1 MLLVENNIEIRILLD
16 LIELKSKLE
25 KVVECYGEF
34 DFFGKLAKRKL
45 QIIEE
50 DCDLK
55 NNIKIETF
63 IRNVGNDLSKDFGVL
78 SSGEYAV
85 VFDLVGGYVTKFE
98 NFSDSDKGT
107 VSERIDFDALESISR
122 ISKRLDQLK
131 LSNIRTELSQD
142 VYRYNGGR
150 LHRIANLITEQD
162 IMPNCNDSV
171 IQSECQKLLKYWH
184 TIDQE
189 IERQQREE

>member
-55 NNIKIETF
+55 NRVKIETF
-63 IRNVGNDLSKDFGVL
+63 IQNVGNALSSDFGVL
-78 SSGEYAV
+78 SGSEYAV
-85 VFDLVGGYVTKFE
+85 VFDLVGGCVTEFE
-98 NFSDSDKGT
+98 NFSDNENGT
-107 VSERIDFDALESISR
+107 VSEKIDFDALESIFR

-142 VYRYNGGR
+142 LYRYNGGR
-150 LHRIANLITEQD
+150 LHRVANLITEQD
-162 IMPNCNDSV
+162 VMPLCADKF
-171 IQSECQKLLKYWH
+171 IQDECQKLLKYWH
-184 TIDQE
+184 AIDQE